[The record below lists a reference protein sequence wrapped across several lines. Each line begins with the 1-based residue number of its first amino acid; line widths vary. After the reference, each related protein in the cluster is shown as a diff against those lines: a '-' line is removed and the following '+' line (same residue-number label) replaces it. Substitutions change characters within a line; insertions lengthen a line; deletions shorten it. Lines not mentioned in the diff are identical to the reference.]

1 MSDRYPQE
9 KVSATAGTASASSA
23 DKLPDAAAAG
33 SNGRTGR
40 EPVGRT
46 HGNPLGS
53 APVERLLL
61 QFAIPSIISTLVA
74 SLYNMVDQMF
84 IGQRIGFLGNAA
96 TTVAYPLTFLCGALT
111 ILFSNGSSVNFNVSN
126 GRKKTD
132 EALGFA
138 GTGLTMLALQGVV
151 IAVLVFLFT
160 PWFVSR
166 FGATEQVYPYAL
178 TYMRLIAP
186 GFPFLALTS
195 GGTLL
200 IRSDGSPRYALL
212 CSMSGVALNFVLD
225 YLFLFP
231 FNMGIAG
238 AAYATVMGQILSAIL
253 VILYMF
259 RFKTGRLERRHFA
272 VTGDKLRQIVSI
284 GAAGSLNQAA
294 MLVMNLVLNSSL
306 RYYGS
311 LSSYGG
317 SEALAAAGVVTKVN
331 FLFYSTIIGCSI
343 GGQPIMGFNYGAR
356 NYDRVKETFSLVI
369 RYAFTIGAVET
380 ACFWLF
386 PHQILSL
393 FGNGAGGYEDFAI
406 RYMHEFMLLVIL
418 AGVLPVSMNTMVSIK
433 RPQNGIIIS
442 LSKQLVLIIL
452 LLILPRS
459 LGIDGVLAAGPI
471 ADFLV
476 AAAAFVVIRSA
487 FRKLDELQ
495 V

>member
-1 MSDRYPQE
+1 MSQIQQSSNT
-9 KVSATAGTASASSA
+9 KNTA
-23 DKLPDAAAAG
+23 
-33 SNGRTGR
+33 
-40 EPVGRT
+40 
-46 HGNPLGS
+46 NPLGT
-53 APVERLLL
+53 APVGRLLL
-61 QFAIPSIISTLVA
+61 QYAVPSIIATLIS

-111 ILFSNGSSVNFNVSN
+111 ILFSNGSSVNFNVCN
-126 GRKKTD
+126 GRKETD

-138 GTGLTMLALQGVV
+138 GAGLTLLTLQGV
-151 IAVLVFLFT
+151 IIGTLVFLFT
-160 PWFVSR
+160 PAFVR
-166 FGATEQVYPYAL
+166 LFGATEEVFPYAL

-186 GFPFLALTS
+186 GLPFLAITS

-212 CSMSGVALNFVLD
+212 CSMAGVALNFVLD

-231 FNMGIAG
+231 LNMGIAG
-238 AAYATVMGQILSAIL
+238 AALATVTGQIVSAL
-253 VILYMF
+253 LAAGYMLRF
-259 RFKTGRLERRHFA
+259 RTGKLERRHFA
-272 VTGDKLRQIVSI
+272 LTSQKITQITSI

-294 MLVMNLVLNSSL
+294 MFVMNLVLNSSL
-306 RYYGS
+306 SRYGA
-311 LSSYGG
+311 LSPYGG

-343 GGQPIMGFNYGAR
+343 GGQPIMGFNFGAG
-356 NYDRVKETFSLVI
+356 NYDRVKKTSLLVF
-369 RYAFTIGAVET
+369 RYAFFIGAVET

-393 FGNGAGGYEDFAI
+393 FGGGAGGYEEFAL
-406 RYMHEFMLLVIL
+406 RYMHEFMLLVVL

-433 RPQNGIIIS
+433 RPRNGIIIS
-442 LSKQLVLIIL
+442 LSKQLVLIAL
-452 LLILPRS
+452 LLILPRFM
-459 LGIDGVLAAGPI
+459 GIDGVLISGPI

-487 FRKLDELQ
+487 FRMLGE
-495 V
+495 

>member
-1 MSDRYPQE
+1 MPQ
-9 KVSATAGTASASSA
+9 VSKA
-23 DKLPDAAAAG
+23 P
-33 SNGRTGR
+33 
-40 EPVGRT
+40 
-46 HGNPLGS
+46 NPLGT
-53 APVERLLL
+53 APVGSLLL
-61 QFAIPSIISTLVA
+61 QYAVPSIIATLIS

-111 ILFSNGSSVNFNVSN
+111 ILFSNGSSVNFNVCN

-138 GTGLTMLALQGVV
+138 GAGLTLLALQGVI
-151 IAVLVFLFT
+151 IATLVFLFT
-160 PWFVSR
+160 PFFVHL
-166 FGATEQVYPYAL
+166 FGATDEVFPYAL

-186 GFPFLALTS
+186 GLPFLALTS

-200 IRSDGSPRYALL
+200 IRSDGSPRFALF
-212 CSMSGVALNFVLD
+212 CSLAGVALNFVLD

-231 FNMGIAG
+231 LNMGIAG
-238 AAYATVMGQILSAIL
+238 AALATVTGQIVSALL
-253 VILYMF
+253 VAGYMV
-259 RFKTGRLERRHFA
+259 RFKTGKLVRHHFA
-272 VTGDKLRQIVSI
+272 VTGSKIAQIASI

-294 MLVMNLVLNSSL
+294 MFVMNLVLNSSL
-306 RYYGS
+306 SRYGA

-343 GGQPIMGFNYGAR
+343 GGQPIMGFNFGAG
-356 NYDRVKETFSLVI
+356 NYVRVKKTSYLIF
-369 RYAFTIGAVET
+369 RYAFFIGAVET

-393 FGNGAGGYEDFAI
+393 FGGGAGGYEEFAL
-406 RYMHEFMLLVIL
+406 RYMHEFMLLVVL

-433 RPQNGIIIS
+433 QPRKGIIIS
-442 LSKQLVLIIL
+442 LSKQLVLITL
-452 LLILPRS
+452 LLILPRFM
-459 LGIDGVLAAGPI
+459 GINGVLCSGPI

-476 AAAAFVVIRSA
+476 AVAAFVVIRGA
-487 FRKLDELQ
+487 FRTLGEEQ
-495 V
+495 

>member
-1 MSDRYPQE
+1 MSE
-9 KVSATAGTASASSA
+9 KTIPS
-23 DKLPDAAAAG
+23 
-33 SNGRTGR
+33 
-40 EPVGRT
+40 
-46 HGNPLGS
+46 NPLGT
-53 APVERLLL
+53 APVGSLLL
-61 QFAIPSIISTLVA
+61 QYAVPSIISTLIA

-126 GRKKTD
+126 GRKQTD
-132 EALGFA
+132 EALGYA
-138 GTGLTMLALQGVV
+138 GAGLTMLALQGVV
-151 IAVLVFLFT
+151 TALLVFLFT
-160 PWFVSR
+160 PWFVGR

-200 IRSDGSPRYALL
+200 IRSDGSPRYALF

-231 FNMGIAG
+231 LNMGIAG

-253 VILYMF
+253 VIIYMF

-272 VTGDKLRQIVSI
+272 VTGNKLRQIVSI

-487 FRKLDELQ
+487 FRELDRLQ
-495 V
+495 A

>member
-1 MSDRYPQE
+1 MSE
-9 KVSATAGTASASSA
+9 KTIPS
-23 DKLPDAAAAG
+23 
-33 SNGRTGR
+33 
-40 EPVGRT
+40 
-46 HGNPLGS
+46 NPLGT
-53 APVERLLL
+53 APVGSLLL
-61 QFAIPSIISTLVA
+61 QYAVPSIISTLIA

-126 GRKKTD
+126 GRKQTD
-132 EALGFA
+132 EALGYA
-138 GTGLTMLALQGVV
+138 GAGLTMLALQGVV
-151 IAVLVFLFT
+151 TALLVFLFT
-160 PWFVSR
+160 PWFVGR

-200 IRSDGSPRYALL
+200 IRSDGSPRYALF

-231 FNMGIAG
+231 LNMGIAG

-253 VILYMF
+253 VIIYMF

-272 VTGDKLRQIVSI
+272 VTGNKLRQIVSI

-452 LLILPRS
+452 LLLLPRS

-487 FRKLDELQ
+487 FRELDRLQ
-495 V
+495 A